1 MRLLLDTHIYL
12 WAVTDSRKLSRQA
25 RKLITDADE
34 VFVSSASIW
43 EASIKVGLG
52 KLDADVNLLV
62 AEIDASGFREP
73 PVRAAHAALVVDLPD
88 IHRDPF
94 DRLLVAQAL
103 SEPLR
108 LMTANSHLGAYTELV
123 ITV

>member
-43 EASIKVGLG
+43 EASVKVGLG

-62 AEIDASGFREP
+62 AEIGASGFKEL
-73 PVRAAHAALVVDLPD
+73 PVRAAHAALVVDLLD

-108 LMTANSHLGAYTELV
+108 LMTADSHLGAYTELV